1 MGFVPA
7 YLREINMSTV
17 ILRFLIAAVC
27 SGVIGLSRG
36 KKHHAAGLRTH
47 ILVCVGAA
55 SVMMINQFTHDFL
68 GYGGDIGRMGAQV
81 ISGIGFLGAGTILV
95 TSKKHIRGLTS
106 AAGLWASACMGL
118 AIGIGFYEAA
128 VVMCVLLFAILSWL
142 DKLDEKYIKTSS
154 DLTIYIEYDAT
165 IPLSRIIRCIR
176 NLGWRINDIE
186 QLNTAISN
194 ITSLILILEVQNRN
208 ESNAKA
214 LEYINNIEGVMFVE
228 EI

>member
-1 MGFVPA
+1 MGLIPT
-7 YLREINMSTV
+7 YLREINMTSV
-17 ILRFLIAAVC
+17 IIRFFMAAVC

-47 ILVCVGAA
+47 LLVCVGAA
-55 SVMMINQFTHDFL
+55 SVMMINQFTYDFL

-128 VVMCVLLFAILSWL
+128 AVMCVLLFAILSWL
-142 DKLDEKYIKTSS
+142 EKLDEKYIKTSS
-154 DLTIYIEYDAT
+154 DLNIYIEYDST
-165 IPLSRIIRCIR
+165 VPLSRIIRCIR
-176 NLGWRINDIE
+176 NLGWRINGIE
-186 QLNTAISN
+186 QIKTENLK
-194 ITSLILILEVQNRN
+194 ITSLIMILEIQNRN
-208 ESNAKA
+208 KSNSEA
-214 LEYINNIEGVMFVE
+214 LEYINNIDGVMFIE

>member
-1 MGFVPA
+1 MGLVPA
-7 YLREINMSTV
+7 YLREINMTS
-17 ILRFLIAAVC
+17 IIFRFLLAAVC
-27 SGVIGLSRG
+27 SGLIGLSRG

-55 SVMMINQFTHDFL
+55 SVMMINQFTYDYL
-68 GYGGDIGRMGAQV
+68 GYNGDIGRMGAQV

-95 TSKKHIRGLTS
+95 TAKKHIRGLTS

-128 VVMCVLLFAILSWL
+128 VVMCILLFAILSWL

-154 DLTIYIEYDAT
+154 DLTIYIEYDST

-176 NLGWRINDIE
+176 NFGWRINGIE
-186 QLNTAISN
+186 QLHTEISN
-194 ITSLILILEVQNRN
+194 ITSLILILEIMNRN
-208 ESNAKA
+208 EVCHES
-214 LEYINNIEGVMFVE
+214 LECINNIDGVLFVE
-228 EI
+228 EM